1 MFQILINS
9 WIGIGIITFLILLFI
24 TAPYGRHIRSG
35 WGPNLQKRFG
45 WILMETPALYVMWLF
60 YFLYADFTNI
70 VLIIFLFIWSIHYIN
85 RSIIWPFLIDKNGS
99 MPLVVAILAF
109 IFNVFNASFHGFW
122 FFFMDNQYDISW
134 LLNSNFLIGL
144 CIFILGMAI
153 NIHSDRI
160 LLNISKE
167 EKGYQIPY
175 GGFYKWVSSPNY
187 FGEIIEWIGWAIM
200 TWSLSG
206 FVFALWTI
214 FNLLPR
220 ALKHHSWY
228 KDKFDNYPKDRKAI
242 IPKIL

>member
-9 WIGIGIITFLILLFI
+9 WIGLGVITFLTLLFI
-24 TAPYGRHIRSG
+24 SAPYGRHIRPG
-35 WGPNLQKRFG
+35 WGPLLSKRTG
-45 WILMETPALYVMWLF
+45 WIFMETPALYIMWLF
-60 YFLYADFTNI
+60 YFFYADFTNI
-70 VLIIFLFIWSIHYIN
+70 VLIIFLFVWSIHYTN

-99 MPLVVAILAF
+99 MPLIVALLAF
-109 IFNVFNASFHGFW
+109 MFNIFNASFHGYW
-122 FFFMDNQYDISW
+122 FFFMDNQYDVSW
-134 LLNSNFLIGL
+134 LLSSNFLIGL
-144 CIFILGMAI
+144 SIFISGMII

-160 LLNISKE
+160 LLDISKE
-167 EKGYQIPY
+167 KKGYQIPH

-206 FVFALWTI
+206 FVFALWTT

-220 ALKHHSWY
+220 ALKHHTWY
-228 KDKFDNYPKDRKAI
+228 KDKFNNYPKDRKAI

>member
-99 MPLVVAILAF
+99 MPLA
-109 IFNVFNASFHGFW
+109 
-122 FFFMDNQYDISW
+122 
-134 LLNSNFLIGL
+134 
-144 CIFILGMAI
+144 
-153 NIHSDRI
+153 
-160 LLNISKE
+160 
-167 EKGYQIPY
+167 
-175 GGFYKWVSSPNY
+175 VSY
-187 FGEIIEWIGWAIM
+187 
-200 TWSLSG
+200 THL
-206 FVFALWTI
+206 T
-214 FNLLPR
+214 LPT
-220 ALKHHSWY
+220 
-228 KDKFDNYPKDRKAI
+228 KA
-242 IPKIL
+242 

>member
-9 WIGIGIITFLILLFI
+9 WIGIGVVTFLTLLFI
-24 TAPYGRHIRSG
+24 SAPYGRHIRSG
-35 WGPNLQKRFG
+35 WGPLLSKRTG

-60 YFLYADFTNI
+60 YFFYADINNI

-109 IFNVFNASFHGFW
+109 IFNVFNASFHGYW

-134 LLNSNFLIGL
+134 LLNSNFLLGL
-144 CIFILGMAI
+144 FVFILGMAI
-153 NIHSDRI
+153 NIHSDKI
-160 LLNISKE
+160 LLMISKE
-167 EKGYQIPY
+167 KKGYQIPY
-175 GGFYKWVSSPNY
+175 GGFYKWISSPNY
-187 FGEIIEWIGWAIM
+187 FGEMIEWIGWAIM

-220 ALKHHSWY
+220 ALKHHAWY
-228 KDKFDNYPKDRKAI
+228 KDKFSDYPKDRKAI
-242 IPKIL
+242 IPKLF

>member
-153 NIHSDRI
+153 NIHSDKI
-160 LLNISKE
+160 LLDISKE
-167 EKGYQIPY
+167 KKGYQIPY

>member
-9 WIGIGIITFLILLFI
+9 WIGIGVITFLILLFI

>member
-99 MPLVVAILAF
+99 MPLIVALLAF
-109 IFNVFNASFHGFW
+109 IFNIFNASFHGYW

>member
-9 WIGIGIITFLILLFI
+9 WIGLGVITFLTLLFI
-24 TAPYGRHIRSG
+24 SAPYGRHIRPG
-35 WGPNLQKRFG
+35 WGPLLSKRTG
-45 WILMETPALYVMWLF
+45 WIFMETPALYIMWLF
-60 YFLYADFTNI
+60 YFFYADFTNI
-70 VLIIFLFIWSIHYIN
+70 VLIIFLFVWSIHYTN

-99 MPLVVAILAF
+99 MPLIVALLAF
-109 IFNVFNASFHGFW
+109 MFNIFNASFHGYW

-153 NIHSDRI
+153 NIHSDKI
-160 LLNISKE
+160 LLDISKE
-167 EKGYQIPY
+167 KKGYQIPH
-175 GGFYKWVSSPNY
+175 GGFYKWISSPNY
-187 FGEIIEWIGWAIM
+187 FGEMIEWIGWAIM

-220 ALKHHSWY
+220 ALKHHAWY
-228 KDKFDNYPKDRKAI
+228 KDKFSDYPKDRKAI
-242 IPKIL
+242 IPKLF

>member
-9 WIGIGIITFLILLFI
+9 WIGLGVITFLTLLFI
-24 TAPYGRHIRSG
+24 SAPYGRHIRSG
-35 WGPNLQKRFG
+35 GGPRLSKRTG
-45 WILMETPALYVMWLF
+45 WIFMETPALYVMWLF
-60 YFLYADFTNI
+60 YFFYADFTNI
-70 VLIIFLFIWSIHYIN
+70 VLIIFLFVWSIHYAN

-99 MPLVVAILAF
+99 MPLIIALLAF
-109 IFNVFNASFHGFW
+109 IFNIFNASFHGYW

-134 LLNSNFLIGL
+134 LLSSNFWIGL
-144 CIFILGMAI
+144 SIFILGMTI
-153 NIHSDRI
+153 NIHSDQI
-160 LLNISKE
+160 LLDIAREK
-167 EKGYQIPY
+167 KGYQIPH

-206 FVFALWTI
+206 FIFALWTI

-228 KDKFDNYPKDRKAI
+228 KDKFSDYPKDRKAI
-242 IPKIL
+242 IPKLL

>member
-99 MPLVVAILAF
+99 MPLVVVILAF

>member
-160 LLNISKE
+160 LLYISKE

>member
-9 WIGIGIITFLILLFI
+9 WIGIGVVTFLTLLFI
-24 TAPYGRHIRSG
+24 SAPYGRHIRPG
-35 WGPNLQKRFG
+35 WGPLLSKRIG
-45 WILMETPALYVMWLF
+45 WIFMETPALYIMWLF

-70 VLIIFLFIWSIHYIN
+70 VLIVFLFLWSIHYTN

-99 MPLVVAILAF
+99 MPLIVAFLAF
-109 IFNVFNASFHGFW
+109 IFNIFNASFHGYW
-122 FFFMDNQYDISW
+122 FFFMDNQYEVSW
-134 LLNSNFLIGL
+134 LLSSNFLLGL
-144 CIFILGMAI
+144 IIFILGMVI
-153 NIHSDRI
+153 NIHSDKI
-160 LLNISKE
+160 LLRISKE
-167 EKGYQIPY
+167 KKGYQIPY
-175 GGFYKWVSSPNY
+175 GGFYKWITSPNY

-206 FVFALWTI
+206 FVFALWTT

>member
-220 ALKHHSWY
+220 ALKHHAWY
-228 KDKFDNYPKDRKAI
+228 KDKFSDYPKDRKAI
-242 IPKIL
+242 IPKLF

>member
-9 WIGIGIITFLILLFI
+9 WIGLGVLTFLTLLF
-24 TAPYGRHIRSG
+24 TSAPYGRRIRSG
-35 WGPNLQKRFG
+35 WGPLLSKRTG
-45 WILMETPALYVMWLF
+45 WIFMETPALYVMWLF
-60 YFLYADFTNI
+60 YFFYADFTNI
-70 VLIIFLFIWSIHYIN
+70 VLIIFLFVWSIHYAN

-99 MPLVVAILAF
+99 MPLIVALLAF
-109 IFNVFNASFHGFW
+109 IFNIFNASFHGYW

-134 LLNSNFLIGL
+134 LLSSNFWIGL
-144 CIFILGMAI
+144 SIFILGMTI
-153 NIHSDRI
+153 NIHSDQI
-160 LLNISKE
+160 LLDIAREK
-167 EKGYQIPY
+167 KGYQIPH

-206 FVFALWTI
+206 FIFALWTI

-228 KDKFDNYPKDRKAI
+228 KDKFSDYPKDRKAI
-242 IPKIL
+242 IPKLL

>member
-220 ALKHHSWY
+220 ALKHHAWY

>member
-1 MFQILINS
+1 MFQNLINS

>member
-9 WIGIGIITFLILLFI
+9 WIGLGVITFLTLLFI
-24 TAPYGRHIRSG
+24 SAPYGRHIRPG
-35 WGPNLQKRFG
+35 WGPLLSKRTG
-45 WILMETPALYVMWLF
+45 WFLMETPALYVMWLF
-60 YFLYADFTNI
+60 YFFYADFTNI
-70 VLIIFLFIWSIHYIN
+70 VLIIFLLVWSIHYTN

-99 MPLVVAILAF
+99 MPLIVALLAF
-109 IFNVFNASFHGFW
+109 MFNIFNASFHGYW
-122 FFFMDNQYDISW
+122 FFFMDNQYNVSW
-134 LLNSNFLIGL
+134 LLSSNFLIGL
-144 CIFILGMAI
+144 SIFISGMII

-160 LLNISKE
+160 LLDISKE
-167 EKGYQIPY
+167 KKGYQIPH
-175 GGFYKWVSSPNY
+175 GGFYRWVSSPNY

-206 FVFALWTI
+206 FVFALWTT

-228 KDKFDNYPKDRKAI
+228 KDKFNNYPKDRKAI

>member
-122 FFFMDNQYDISW
+122 FFFMDNQYEVSW
-134 LLNSNFLIGL
+134 LLSSNFLLGL
-144 CIFILGMAI
+144 SIFILGMAI
-153 NIHSDRI
+153 NIHSDKI
-160 LLNISKE
+160 LLRISKE
-167 EKGYQIPY
+167 KKGYKIPY
-175 GGFYKWVSSPNY
+175 GGFYKWITSPNY
-187 FGEIIEWIGWAIM
+187 LGEIIEWIGWAIM

-206 FVFALWTI
+206 FVFALWTT

>member
-9 WIGIGIITFLILLFI
+9 WIGLGVITFLTLLFI
-24 TAPYGRHIRSG
+24 SAPYGRHIRPG
-35 WGPNLQKRFG
+35 WGPLLPKRTG

-60 YFLYADFTNI
+60 YFFYADFTNI
-70 VLIIFLFIWSIHYIN
+70 VLIIFLFVWSIHYTN

-99 MPLVVAILAF
+99 MPLIVALLAF
-109 IFNVFNASFHGFW
+109 MFNIFNASFHGYW
-122 FFFMDNQYDISW
+122 FFFMDNQYNVSW
-134 LLNSNFLIGL
+134 LLSSNFLIGL
-144 CIFILGMAI
+144 SIFISGMII

-160 LLNISKE
+160 LLDISKE
-167 EKGYQIPY
+167 KKGYQIPH
-175 GGFYKWVSSPNY
+175 GGFYRWVSSPNY

-206 FVFALWTI
+206 FVFALWTT

-228 KDKFDNYPKDRKAI
+228 KDKFNNYPKDRKAI

>member
-70 VLIIFLFIWSIHYIN
+70 ILIIFLFIWSIHYIN

>member
-99 MPLVVAILAF
+99 MPLVVVILAF

-206 FVFALWTI
+206 SIFALWTI

-228 KDKFDNYPKDRKAI
+228 KDRFDNYPKDRKAI

>member
-9 WIGIGIITFLILLFI
+9 WIGLGVITFLTLLFI
-24 TAPYGRHIRSG
+24 SAPYGRHIRPG
-35 WGPNLQKRFG
+35 WGPLLSKRTG
-45 WILMETPALYVMWLF
+45 WIFMETPALYIMWLF
-60 YFLYADFTNI
+60 YFFYADFTDI
-70 VLIIFLFIWSIHYIN
+70 VLIIFLLVWSIHYTN

-99 MPLVVAILAF
+99 MPLIVALLAF
-109 IFNVFNASFHGFW
+109 MFNIFNASFHGYW
-122 FFFMDNQYDISW
+122 FFFMDNQYNVSW
-134 LLNSNFLIGL
+134 LLSSNFLIGL
-144 CIFILGMAI
+144 SIFISGMII

-160 LLNISKE
+160 LLDISKE
-167 EKGYQIPY
+167 KKGYQIPH

-206 FVFALWTI
+206 FVFALWTT

-220 ALKHHSWY
+220 ALKHHTWY
-228 KDKFDNYPKDRKAI
+228 KDKFNNYPKDRKAI